1 MSAPCWELPTHRLQN
16 LQAQHGG
23 QELIFPKVFP
33 KLRGREGL
41 YGQNWVDA
49 GRMAFLLRTPSL
61 VGRGFVVGTAELPQT
76 TKLWV

>member
-1 MSAPCWELPTHRLQN
+1 MSAPCWELPTHCLQN
-16 LQAQHGG
+16 LQARRGG
-23 QELIFPKVFP
+23 QELVFPKVFP
-33 KLRGREGL
+33 KLRRRGGL

-49 GRMAFLLRTPSL
+49 SHTAFLLRTPSP